1 MGYIIVYLFMI
12 PIKRKKNFEE
22 IVEEL
27 RKFSFSYLEKYAPSK
42 QQLKTYLLKKFF
54 RSPKIFIPRKQ
65 LLDLIDLV
73 VSDLEKNQFISDK
86 FYSES
91 KTKSFARRGFS
102 INKIR
107 NYLISK
113 GVNEKYIKES
123 ITKIDSE
130 EKNHDFFSAIKTC
143 KKRRIGPNREED
155 NRPLFYKKD
164 MSILARAGFN
174 YETSKKI
181 LDLSKKDYLNF
192 LKLL

>member
-1 MGYIIVYLFMI
+1 MSQSTKKYFHPWYFCHFLLYHSGNAFLG
-12 PIKRKKNFEE
+12 IKKKP
-22 IVEEL
+22 
-27 RKFSFSYLEKYAPSK
+27 EKTSK
-42 QQLKTYLLKKFF
+42 EVT
-54 RSPKIFIPRKQ
+54 
-65 LLDLIDLV
+65 
-73 VSDLEKNQFISDK
+73 
-86 FYSES
+86 ES